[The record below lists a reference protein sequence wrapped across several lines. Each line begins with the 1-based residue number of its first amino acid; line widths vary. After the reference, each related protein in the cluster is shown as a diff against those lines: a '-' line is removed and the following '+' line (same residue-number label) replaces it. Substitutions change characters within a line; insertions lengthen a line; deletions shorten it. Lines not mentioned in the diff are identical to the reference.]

1 MEQIAGIFG
10 FMMSIFSA
18 AISCYFWLVRA
29 RQERPRLEVCK
40 AEPRFGGYANS
51 SCGDPIKLTFEVKVI
66 VANYSTLPNALLGL
80 TSWVKTCEGA
90 WLEAVTTPDPKT
102 PLPLNVPPLQT
113 VRLNLTSTVALPVVP
128 EGDACRNTN
137 ETFVLYR
144 DRYLAQPIEV
154 KVELSALGNKPFTGV
169 LAATKAAA

>member
-10 FMMSIFSA
+10 FVMSIFSA

-80 TSWVKTCEGA
+80 NSWVKTREGA
-90 WLEAVTTPDPKT
+90 WLEAVTIPDPKT
-102 PLPLNVPPLQT
+102 PLPLNVSPLQT
-113 VRLNLTSTVALPVVP
+113 VRLNLTST
-128 EGDACRNTN
+128 
-137 ETFVLYR
+137 
-144 DRYLAQPIEV
+144 I
-154 KVELSALGNKPFTGV
+154 
-169 LAATKAAA
+169 